1 MSEVNIPLRIVEHW
15 AHFDVWNYK
24 LEQVAIHEYEYL
36 YSLGMMPEVLS
47 LLVLLL
53 VFHYV
58 QFYISGQN
66 FLL

>member
-1 MSEVNIPLRIVEHW
+1 M
-15 AHFDVWNYK
+15 FDVWNYK